1 MRNEIIARQ
10 FPIFFFLFPFCP
22 FINIG
27 DKKDRTDNLFV
38 NNSIYFFVIPVISLV
53 SLVKQRRALLG
64 GNSSRNNQT

>member
-1 MRNEIIARQ
+1 MFIVVD
-10 FPIFFFLFPFCP
+10 FKVKLCL

-38 NNSIYFFVIPVISLV
+38 NNSIYFFVLSVLSLV
-53 SLVKQRRALLG
+53 SLVKRRRALLG